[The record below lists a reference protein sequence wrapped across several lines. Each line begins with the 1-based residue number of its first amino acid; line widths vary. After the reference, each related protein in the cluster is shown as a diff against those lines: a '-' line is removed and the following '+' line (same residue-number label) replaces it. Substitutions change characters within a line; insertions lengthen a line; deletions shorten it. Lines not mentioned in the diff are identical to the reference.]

1 MTSKADTQKLAWQSR
16 LILAVVIA
24 SIAVSVV
31 WETRF
36 WAMHEPHVA
45 IWGLGLSALL
55 GLIAWKSRS
64 GTPAAAAT
72 GALLCASM
80 MFSTFVYPYE
90 PWRTA
95 IVPVLAVLVLTSLA
109 TRFGRRR
116 KERLGTAEEKH
127 GRVSAQVCANLGF
140 AALVCSPG
148 AQSMLAGGKMIS
160 TDNSL
165 FAVLLTFAAY
175 ASLAEAAADTVSSEI
190 GQVLGG
196 KPFMLTTFRRVEPGT
211 DGAISA
217 PGTLAGVLAACI
229 IGTIGAWA
237 LQGNLFTGCVISV
250 GGIFGLLFDSLL
262 GATVE
267 RKGWLN
273 NDAVNFIS
281 TASAA
286 ISTVV
291 FVLWTLRNAAI

>member
-1 MTSKADTQKLAWQSR
+1 M
-16 LILAVVIA
+16 
-24 SIAVSVV
+24 
-31 WETRF
+31 
-36 WAMHEPHVA
+36 
-45 IWGLGLSALL
+45 
-55 GLIAWKSRS
+55 
-64 GTPAAAAT
+64 
-72 GALLCASM
+72 
-80 MFSTFVYPYE
+80 
-90 PWRTA
+90 
-95 IVPVLAVLVLTSLA
+95 PVLAVLVLTSLA
-109 TRFGRRR
+109 TRVGRRY
-116 KERLGTAEEKH
+116 KEQLGTAEEKH

-160 TDNSL
+160 TDNSI
-165 FAVLLTFAAY
+165 FGVLLTFAAY

-229 IGTIGAWA
+229 IGTIGAWT
-237 LQGNLFTGCVISV
+237 LQGNLFTGCVISA